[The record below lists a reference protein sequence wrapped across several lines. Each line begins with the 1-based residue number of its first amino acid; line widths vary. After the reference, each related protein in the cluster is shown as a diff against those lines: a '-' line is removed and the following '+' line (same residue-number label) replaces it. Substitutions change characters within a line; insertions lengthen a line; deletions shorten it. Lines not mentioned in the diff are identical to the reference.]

1 MEATIPN
8 ISFDLPTS
16 IFIIIISIVMVAL
29 LAGSEA
35 GILSVNKIKV
45 KNLENNGDKRSQ
57 AISELLRNH
66 DKLFATILTVE
77 NAFIILASSIS
88 ATLAH
93 KMFGEIGTL
102 VTSFI
107 MTIIIVIFG
116 EITPKT
122 FAAQNSELIA
132 LLVARP
138 IRLLVKVLNYPI
150 LILTTSTKGI
160 IFILNKL
167 GFGTKGTDEFSITEG
182 EIRMMIDEGELQ
194 QDDKELLKNVF
205 DFKDS
210 VASDVMVPRTMINAV
225 PKNYTVRETLLE
237 MVTYRHSKMPIYDE
251 TIDNILGIVN
261 LKDLVAQIIENEAV
275 NDEKIEKFIIPVL
288 FIPESKKVK
297 DVLELMQQKKIQMC
311 VVTDE
316 FGGTEGI
323 ITIQDLME
331 VIIDDI
337 EDSDSNNKEN
347 GNFETIDENTFVLH
361 GTSYIED
368 INEELKVNIPEG
380 NYQTIA
386 GFILNKLG
394 KIPSVGE
401 KFFHENL
408 EIIINEVVG
417 PKIVKVTIINHKK

>member
-1 MEATIPN
+1 MEATIPG

-16 IFIIIISIVMVAL
+16 VFIILISIIMVAL
-29 LAGSEA
+29 LASSEA
-35 GILSVNKIKV
+35 GILSVNKIKI
-45 KNLENNGDKRSQ
+45 KNLENNGDKRAE

-93 KMFGEIGTL
+93 SMLGEIGTL
-102 VTSFI
+102 IASFV
-107 MTIIIVIFG
+107 MTIVIVIFG

-122 FAAQNSELIA
+122 FAAQNSELVA

-138 IRLLVKVLNYPI
+138 IRFLVNLLNYPI

-160 IFILNKL
+160 IIILNKL
-167 GFGTKGTDEFSITEG
+167 GFGTKGNDDFSITEG
-182 EIRMMIDEGELQ
+182 EIRMMIDEGELH

-210 VASDVMVPRTMINAV
+210 VASDVMVPRTMIKAV
-225 PKNYTVRETLLE
+225 PKNYTVKETLLE
-237 MVTYRHSKMPIYDE
+237 MVTYRHSKMPVYDE

-261 LKDLVAQIIENEAV
+261 LKDLIFHVIENNNT

-323 ITIQDLME
+323 ITVQDLME

-337 EDSDSNNKEN
+337 EDSDPNNKEN
-347 GNFETIDENTFVLH
+347 KDFETIDDKTFILN

-368 INEELKVNIPEG
+368 INEELRINIPEG

-401 KFFHENL
+401 KFFHNNL

-417 PKIVKVTIINHKK
+417 PKILKVTIIKHN

>member
-1 MEATIPN
+1 METTIPGIN
-8 ISFDLPTS
+8 FNLPTS
-16 IFIIIISIVMVAL
+16 IIIILFSIIMVSL
-29 LAGSEA
+29 LASSEA
-35 GILSVNKIKV
+35 GILSVNKIKI
-45 KNLENNGDKRSQ
+45 KNLENNGDKR
-57 AISELLRNH
+57 AEAVSELLRNH

-88 ATLAH
+88 ATVAH
-93 KMFGEIGTL
+93 SMFGEIGTL
-102 VTSFI
+102 IASFI
-107 MTIIIVIFG
+107 MTVVIVIFG

-132 LLVARP
+132 LLFARP
-138 IRLLVKVLNYPI
+138 IRFLVNLLNYPI
-150 LILTTSTKGI
+150 LILTTSTKGLI
-160 IFILNKL
+160 YILNKL
-167 GFGTKGTDEFSITEG
+167 GFGTKGNDEFSITEG
-182 EIRMMIDEGELQ
+182 EIRMMIDEGQLQ

-210 VASDVMVPRTMINAV
+210 IASDVMVPRTMLNAI

-237 MVTYRHSKMPIYDE
+237 MVTYRHSKMPVYDD

-261 LKDLVAQIIENEAV
+261 LKDLVSQVIENNNINE
-275 NDEKIEKFIIPVL
+275 EKIEQFISPVL

-297 DVLELMQQKKIQMC
+297 DVLALMQQKKIQMC

-323 ITIQDLME
+323 ITVQDLME

-337 EDSDSNNKEN
+337 EDSDPNNKEN
-347 GNFETIDENTFVLH
+347 SDFETVDDKTFILN

-368 INEELKVNIPEG
+368 INEDLKINIPEG

-401 KFFHENL
+401 KFFHNNL

-417 PKIVKVTIINHKK
+417 PKILKVTIIKHN